1 MSFFSIHYT
10 LCRQLSHIVYK
21 EHKYDDFAN
30 KEDNDILILIIIFKT
45 TSWSENNTTTFRKH
59 TNKRPHRK
67 LINLHSF
74 KLLIEDTQVE

>member
-10 LCRQLSHIVYK
+10 LCRPLWHIVYK
-21 EHKYDDFAN
+21 EHKHDDFAN

-59 TNKRPHRK
+59 TNK
-67 LINLHSF
+67 
-74 KLLIEDTQVE
+74 TAT